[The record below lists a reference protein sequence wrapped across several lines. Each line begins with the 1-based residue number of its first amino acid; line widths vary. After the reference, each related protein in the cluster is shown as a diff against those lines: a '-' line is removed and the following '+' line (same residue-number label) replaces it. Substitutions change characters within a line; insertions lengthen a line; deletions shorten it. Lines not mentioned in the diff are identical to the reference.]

1 MKLLRH
7 FFSLVCL
14 SLCVNG
20 QLQAAK
26 NDKPMLP
33 QDLLIELGA
42 AAIPDRET
50 FLTLAHIGQ
59 ERGSST
65 SKDVELIKFIVNIQ
79 PNQAPLV
86 YWINTNN
93 INMHPVFMQEV
104 GIDGGFGPG
113 MGKRDGGRRGERGAD
128 AERSGPDDRRG
139 RGGRDGKGGRD
150 GSNQSRGE
158 RGSLIVQGRGK
169 EMKTV
174 SGYSPETT
182 SVIFRGDMSYLADE
196 TAPNGTK
203 GLYTYNLDPRAD
215 APLVAVV
222 QQALLAT
229 LPIAQGKL
237 AYRLP
242 ASDDEE
248 TYQQFA
254 RAGVAVH
261 SDTERFIA
269 LNTGVSM
276 GQLRYLNDDKLPSAN
291 DIVIAKT
298 LPNELPRVA
307 GVITAVRQTPLSHVN
322 LRAVQ
327 DKIPNAYIAGV
338 LENSRITSLIG
349 QYVRYSVNADGYEL
363 EGVSSQ
369 EVEQYLR
376 AQRPAKS
383 PVLKRDLS
391 AWQIKPL
398 SDLTFADS
406 VSVGAKAANVAALKH
421 IGLPAETVPDG
432 FAVPFYFYDTFMQH
446 NGFYAKVDA
455 LLADKALIADKSRLE
470 KALKA
475 LRKEI
480 KQGDM
485 PASLMAALEKTH
497 QSFPEGSSLRC
508 RSSTNNEDLAHFSG
522 AGLYD
527 SYTHHPHEGHLA
539 KSIKQV
545 YASLWNFRAF
555 EARERYGVD
564 HQQVAM
570 GVLIHP
576 NFKDE
581 LANGVAVT
589 QDVRYGSAHNY
600 YVNAQHGEDLVTN
613 PDALSTPEE
622 LLIADNKGAGF
633 RLLTPAA
640 DKRVV
645 LVNKELD
652 QLREYLGLIERE
664 FSRLYQPAD
673 DSQFAMEIEF
683 KVTAQ
688 NKLVIKQARPWIF

>member
-203 GLYTYNLDPRAD
+203 GLCTYNLDPRAD

-276 GQLRYLNDDKLPSAN
+276 GQLRYLNDDKLPS
-291 DIVIAKT
+291 
-298 LPNELPRVA
+298 
-307 GVITAVRQTPLSHVN
+307 
-322 LRAVQ
+322 
-327 DKIPNAYIAGV
+327 
-338 LENSRITSLIG
+338 
-349 QYVRYSVNADGYEL
+349 
-363 EGVSSQ
+363 
-369 EVEQYLR
+369 
-376 AQRPAKS
+376 
-383 PVLKRDLS
+383 
-391 AWQIKPL
+391 
-398 SDLTFADS
+398 
-406 VSVGAKAANVAALKH
+406 
-421 IGLPAETVPDG
+421 
-432 FAVPFYFYDTFMQH
+432 
-446 NGFYAKVDA
+446 
-455 LLADKALIADKSRLE
+455 
-470 KALKA
+470 
-475 LRKEI
+475 
-480 KQGDM
+480 GDN
-485 PASLMAALEKTH
+485 PASAIPIFD
-497 QSFPEGSSLRC
+497 S
-508 RSSTNNEDLAHFSG
+508 
-522 AGLYD
+522 GLYH
-527 SYTHHPHEGHLA
+527 YETPTPFFF
-539 KSIKQV
+539 V
-545 YASLWNFRAF
+545 
-555 EARERYGVD
+555 GVF
-564 HQQVAM
+564 
-570 GVLIHP
+570 I
-576 NFKDE
+576 
-581 LANGVAVT
+581 T
-589 QDVRYGSAHNY
+589 VR
-600 YVNAQHGEDLVTN
+600 
-613 PDALSTPEE
+613 
-622 LLIADNKGAGF
+622 
-633 RLLTPAA
+633 
-640 DKRVV
+640 
-645 LVNKELD
+645 
-652 QLREYLGLIERE
+652 
-664 FSRLYQPAD
+664 
-673 DSQFAMEIEF
+673 
-683 KVTAQ
+683 
-688 NKLVIKQARPWIF
+688 